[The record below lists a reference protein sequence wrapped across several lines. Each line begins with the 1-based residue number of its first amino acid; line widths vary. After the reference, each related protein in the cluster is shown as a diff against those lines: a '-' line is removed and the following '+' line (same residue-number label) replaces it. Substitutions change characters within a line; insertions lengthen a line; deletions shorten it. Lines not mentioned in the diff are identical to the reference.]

1 MSIRSRLLLL
11 SFFVG
16 TSIVAITVLFSSAI
30 ASIETIDREKAE
42 LVSLADSIRDL
53 SIAVNSLDSNQY
65 EGVAKKFD
73 QARSR
78 SEAAFEAV
86 GKVAFLPR
94 INEDLKN
101 AFEIIG
107 NMHALI
113 VEDLVALDDQFRAFG
128 PELETYFYESRSA
141 TVRMFYT
148 NDRVRTQNDLTA
160 VFERIENLV
169 TGINGMTETL
179 AAVSDTIQSQSALIN
194 EETGRIREQS
204 LVWVLSLSG
213 VILAVVLGIS
223 LFLGTSI
230 SRRVR
235 TMQNGLGPVSQGDFS
250 RYLTVKGSD
259 EVAGMT
265 RSINGLLDSL
275 NRLLR
280 QVQTQAESLGLLGS
294 GLTAQMQESTSAVG
308 QIQDYV
314 GSSRQELA
322 SQTQA
327 VAECLASA
335 RKLEGATARLTQ
347 AFAGQ
352 MDILGASSAGIEQII
367 ASIRSVNGHTAQADG
382 SSRVLQQ
389 VAEEGRTKMNLVAR
403 SVEEI
408 SRSSENLVQVTAI
421 INNIADKTNLLAMNA
436 SIEAAHAGLAGRGFG
451 VVASEIRKLAEQAAS
466 QAREIAKDLEIV
478 NVNITSIR
486 GATGAAVEVFHK
498 ILTQTEQVT
507 GLIQDVQTSM
517 EEQNQ
522 GGTQVL
528 EGIHRLRDI
537 SAQVGDALEDMKR
550 GEAEISSRVRDLA
563 AQNARVN
570 ENNQAV
576 DQKVKE
582 IGDIITQT
590 NGLAGSTGQQIETL
604 KAETRQFKTSEAQV
618 L

>member
-169 TGINGMTETL
+169 TGIN
-179 AAVSDTIQSQSALIN
+179 
-194 EETGRIREQS
+194 
-204 LVWVLSLSG
+204 
-213 VILAVVLGIS
+213 
-223 LFLGTSI
+223 
-230 SRRVR
+230 
-235 TMQNGLGPVSQGDFS
+235 
-250 RYLTVKGSD
+250 
-259 EVAGMT
+259 GMT